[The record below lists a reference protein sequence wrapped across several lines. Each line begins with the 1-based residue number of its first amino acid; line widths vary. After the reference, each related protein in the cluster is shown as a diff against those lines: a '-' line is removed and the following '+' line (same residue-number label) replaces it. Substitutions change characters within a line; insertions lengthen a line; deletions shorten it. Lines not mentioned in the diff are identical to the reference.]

1 MRVLVATAM
10 YPTPENPAF
19 GSFVKSQ
26 VQALERAGVEI
37 ELLVLSGRPRKLIYP
52 RGVFQLYR
60 RLRERPVDLV
70 HAHYSFV
77 GMVARTQFQVPV
89 VVTYHGDD
97 LLGSINRHGQKSAMS
112 RLVVLAGQALSYV
125 VDAVIVQSREMAAKL
140 RRPDVNIIPHEID
153 FEIFQPEP
161 RERARQLLGLDPGRK
176 YVLFAANPAETRKRF
191 ALARQV
197 VEQARAA
204 DPSIELVV
212 AFREPQPRLSLF
224 MSACDALLFPSIHE
238 GSPNVVKQAM
248 ACNLPIIATDVGDIR
263 EVIEGTRWCYL
274 CPPDVDA
281 FTAKLQ
287 EILRYRERTNGR
299 ERVQRFHPREVT
311 ARIIE
316 VYERT
321 LARGAR
327 SPLAL
332 ARRSR

>member
-52 RGVFQLYR
+52 KGVFQLHQ
-60 RLRERPVDLV
+60 RLRDRSIDLV
-70 HAHYSFV
+70 HAHYSYV
-77 GMVARTQFQVPV
+77 GMVARMQLQVPV
-89 VVTYHGDD
+89 VLTYHGDD
-97 LLGSINRHGQKSAMS
+97 LLGSINRHGKKAALS
-112 RLVVLAGQALSYV
+112 RLVVLAGQALSYL
-125 VDAVIVQSREMAAKL
+125 VDAVIVQSQEMASKL

-153 FEIFQPEP
+153 FETFWPEQ
-161 RERARQLLGLDPGRK
+161 RERARQLLGLDLDKK

-197 VEQARAA
+197 VERARAE

-263 EVIEGTRWCYL
+263 EVIEGTRWCYI
-274 CPPDVDA
+274 CPPDVEP
-281 FTAKLQ
+281 FTEKLF
-287 EILRYRERTNGR
+287 EILSRRERTDGR
-299 ERVQRFHPREVT
+299 QRVQRFHPREVA
-311 ARIIE
+311 ARIID

-327 SPLAL
+327 HPFAL